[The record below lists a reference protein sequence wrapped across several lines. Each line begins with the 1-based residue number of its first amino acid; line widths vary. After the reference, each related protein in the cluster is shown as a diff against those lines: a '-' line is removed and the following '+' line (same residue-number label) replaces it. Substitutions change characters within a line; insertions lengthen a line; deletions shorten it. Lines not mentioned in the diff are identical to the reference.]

1 MRRLT
6 AFALVCTLAAFSTG
20 CSSPPAKFY
29 TLSAVAAPTTTPSNI
44 SVLVGPVSVPS
55 VIDRPQIVVTTGA
68 NQVTVDEFSRWA
80 SPVQDNLARVV
91 ADDLGAVLGTPRV
104 TLYQSQLGAE
114 VDYRVQIEVRNFESA
129 PGKYASLEALW
140 SVRRLKD
147 GKTETGHTVMRESVE
162 SESFDALAAAHSR
175 SIAKMS
181 QEIADALRMLVRS
194 AQTL

>member
-1 MRRLT
+1 MWRLG

-29 TLSAVAAPTTTPSNI
+29 TLSAVATPAMTASNI

-68 NQVTVDEFSRWA
+68 NQVTADEFSRWA

-91 ADDLGAVLGTPRV
+91 ADDLGAELGTPRV

-114 VDYRVQIEVRNFESA
+114 VDYRVQIEVRNFETA
-129 PGKYASLEALW
+129 PGKYALLEALW

-147 GKTETGHTVMRESVE
+147 GKTETGHTIVRESVE
-162 SESFDALAAAHSR
+162 SESFDAVAAAHSR

-181 QEIADALRMLVRS
+181 QEIADAVRMLVRS
-194 AQTL
+194 AQTP

>member
-1 MRRLT
+1 MWRLS
-6 AFALVCTLAAFSTG
+6 AFVLICTLEAFSTG

-29 TLSAVAAPTTTPSNI
+29 TLGAVATPATTASNI

-68 NQVTVDEFSRWA
+68 NQVTADEFSRWA

-91 ADDLGAVLGTPRV
+91 ADDLGAELGTPRV

-114 VDYRVQIEVRNFESA
+114 VDYRVQIEVRNFETA
-129 PGKYASLEALW
+129 PGKYALLEALW

-147 GKTETGHTVMRESVE
+147 GKTETGHTIVRESVE
-162 SESFDALAAAHSR
+162 SESFDAVAAAHSR

-181 QEIADALRMLVRS
+181 QEIADAVRMLVRS
-194 AQTL
+194 AQTP

>member
-6 AFALVCTLAAFSTG
+6 AFALVCTLAAFGEG

-29 TLSAVAAPTTTPSNI
+29 TLRAVAVPTSTPSNI

-91 ADDLGAVLGTPRV
+91 ADNLVAALGTPRV
-104 TLYQSQLGAE
+104 MLYQSPLGAE
-114 VDYRVQIEVRNFESA
+114 VDYRVQIEVRNFEST
-129 PGKYASLEALW
+129 PGKYASLDALW

-147 GKTETGHTVMRESVE
+147 GKTETGHTILRESVDGE
-162 SESFDALAAAHSR
+162 GFDGLAAAHSR
-175 SIAKMS
+175 GIAKMS
-181 QEIADALRMLVRS
+181 QEIADTVRTLARS
-194 AQTL
+194 AP

>member
-6 AFALVCTLAAFSTG
+6 ALALVCTLAAFGTG

-29 TLSAVAAPTTTPSNI
+29 TLSAVAAPTTTPLNI

-55 VIDRPQIVVTTGA
+55 VIDRPQIIVTTGA

-91 ADDLGAVLGTPRV
+91 ADDLGAILGTPRV

-114 VDYRVQIEVRNFESA
+114 VDYRVQIEVRNFESR

-162 SESFDALAAAHSR
+162 SESLDAVAAAHSR

-181 QEIADALRMLVRS
+181 QEIADALRMLIRS